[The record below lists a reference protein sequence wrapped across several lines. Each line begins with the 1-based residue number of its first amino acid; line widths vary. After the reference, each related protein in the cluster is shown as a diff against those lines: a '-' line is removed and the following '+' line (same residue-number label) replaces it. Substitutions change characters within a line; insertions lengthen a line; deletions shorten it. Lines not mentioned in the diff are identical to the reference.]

1 MVVYVALEI
10 VYSHILRGDQSAS
23 VKRTEISSEQFCHS
37 KIGNFKISLYLKKKK
52 KCSLDFESLEWKE

>member
-10 VYSHILRGDQSAS
+10 VDSHILRGDQSAS

-52 KCSLDFESLEWKE
+52 NAL